1 VSLVEPQNP
10 DGKPRPDD
18 LFDSG
23 SWRERARRRAVEL
36 VETSEPDEHVLDAEG
51 IEWRRFA
58 DADGNATVLVR
69 ADLLDLAVAR

>member
-1 VSLVEPQNP
+1 LS
-10 DGKPRPDD
+10 D

-36 VETSEPDEHVLDAEG
+36 VETSEPDEIIDVNGVEMH
-51 IEWRRFA
+51 RFA

-69 ADLLDLAVAR
+69 ADLLDRAGSR